1 MSAVRGEFSSR
12 LGFVLAASGSAV
24 GLGNIWGFPTQA
36 ASNGGGAFLLVY
48 LLLTFLLAYP
58 ALMAELVI
66 GRFAK
71 ANSVTA
77 IRKLSSSSSTH
88 SFASLTG
95 YGGLATASLV
105 LTFYAVVAGWMLAN
119 LLAAIARI
127 AGQQDLTVWLST
139 NSLERDILSAAVFVL
154 LTISIIC
161 AGVVKGIERW
171 STRLMPSLLIILVS
185 LAAYVMTLEG
195 AGEGLRA
202 YLIPDFSAILDP
214 DLIVSAMGQSFF
226 SLSIG
231 AGSMLIYGSYIS
243 KQSNLPR
250 MGLAVAMIDVGIA
263 VLAGLLILPAI
274 YVAQANG
281 VAIFDNAGGLVGG
294 PAMIFSILP
303 NLFESMGVAGNFV
316 AVAFFALMTIAALTS
331 SISMLEVPV
340 SYAVE
345 YHRMPR
351 VRATWLI
358 AGSIFVVSVLIILNS
373 DWLLDLVVTIVT
385 QYMQP
390 LVALAYLLFVGWIWR
405 RDQLLQ
411 ELKSGCPDLENGWF
425 WRLWPFYVRFICP
438 LGILVIFLQSIL

>member
-24 GLGNIWGFPTQA
+24 GLGNIWGFPTQV

-48 LLLTFLLAYP
+48 LLLTFFLAYP

-71 ANSVTA
+71 ANSVAA
-77 IRKLSSSSSTH
+77 IRKLSNSSATH
-88 SFASLTG
+88 SFASVTG
-95 YGGLATASLV
+95 YFGLATVSLI
-105 LTFYAVVAGWMLAN
+105 LAFYGVVAGWMMAN
-119 LLAAIARI
+119 LLAAITRV
-127 AGQQDLTVWLST
+127 AGQQELTVWLGT
-139 NSLERDILSAAVFVL
+139 NSIARDILCAAVFVL
-154 LTISIIC
+154 LTIAIIC

-171 STRLMPSLLIILVS
+171 STRLMPSLLIILVC
-185 LAAYVMTLEG
+185 LAGYVMTLEG
-195 AGEGLRA
+195 ADEGLRA
-202 YLIPDFSAILDP
+202 YLIPDFSAIMEP
-214 DLIVSAMGQSFF
+214 DLIVSAMGQAFF

-250 MGLAVAMIDVGIA
+250 MGLAVALIDVGIA
-263 VLAGLLILPAI
+263 VLAGLLILPAV

-281 VAIFDNAGGLVGG
+281 VAIFDSAGGLVGG

-316 AVAFFALMTIAALTS
+316 AVAFFALLTIAALTS

-345 YHRMPR
+345 HHRMPR

-358 AGSIFVVSVLIILNS
+358 ACCTFSISVLIVINL
-373 DWLLDLVVTIVT
+373 DWLLDLVVAIVT

-390 LVALAYLLFVGWIWR
+390 LVALAYLIFVGWIWR
-405 RDQLLQ
+405 RNQLLQ
-411 ELKSGCPDLENGWF
+411 ELKSGCPDLENSWF

-438 LGILVIFLQSIL
+438 VGIVVIFIHSIL